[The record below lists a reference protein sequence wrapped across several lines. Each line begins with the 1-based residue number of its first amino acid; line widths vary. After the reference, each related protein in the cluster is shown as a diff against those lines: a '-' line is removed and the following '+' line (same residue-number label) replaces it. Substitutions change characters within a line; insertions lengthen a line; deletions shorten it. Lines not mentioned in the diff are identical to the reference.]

1 MNIKILYHIMP
12 WEIDYAH
19 LSFLQLK
26 KSKYHIPEDAN
37 IQIETVLNLS
47 SYLIDWESSELPKAF
62 FIEKYDQIS
71 KLLVDYTHIKRTY
84 EEDKLYGH
92 LNLQREAISEEV
104 DYYVIFCPDMYFNE
118 TLLGT
123 MIQAASQI
131 TNEYFVITPQISK
144 LWDASWDPLVNPL
157 YKDVPHETWYEI
169 DSFDIIHNDYYNAT
183 ELNLQPIL
191 HSKYAGWFDLYN
203 KAFYEKLVPV
213 WDDWEGYG
221 SWDWYTLLVTGTFK
235 AHGGD
240 FQQYLLEGRTIFEYS
255 TGVLQQGFGTYY
267 KKFLSLNTVP
277 DQREL
282 FKAKVFDYAKIRIEQ
297 LLK

>member
-1 MNIKILYHIMP
+1 MP

-19 LSFLQLK
+19 LSFTQLK
-26 KSKYHIPEDAN
+26 KSKYHIPEGVN

-47 SYLIDWESSELPKAF
+47 TYLIDWESSKLPKAF

-104 DYYVIFCPDMYFNE
+104 DHYIIFCPDMHFNE
-118 TLLGT
+118 TLLAT
-123 MIQAASQI
+123 MIQAAGQI

-144 LWDASWDPLVNPL
+144 LWDVSWDPLVNPL
-157 YKDVPHETWYEI
+157 YKDVSYDTWYEI
-169 DSFDIIHNDYYNAT
+169 DSFDIIHNDSYNAG
-183 ELNLQPIL
+183 ELSLKPIP

-213 WDDWEGYG
+213 WDEWEGYG
-221 SWDWYTLLVTGTFK
+221 SWDWYTLLVTNAFK

-255 TGVLQQGFGTYY
+255 TGVLYEGFGTYY
-267 KKFLSLNTVP
+267 KKFLSLETIP
-277 DQREL
+277 EQREL
-282 FKAKVFDYAKIRIEQ
+282 FKAKVFDYANTRIKE